1 MGVREGEIIFY
12 GWTWEN
18 KRKREQDK
26 KAWCVLFF
34 IWMAKR
40 LCVLVLGLKISQGD
54 WIFMERKWKG
64 ISEIG
69 CFWRGKKIKTG
80 E

>member
-1 MGVREGEIIFY
+1 
-12 GWTWEN
+12 
-18 KRKREQDK
+18 
-26 KAWCVLFF
+26 
-34 IWMAKR
+34 MAKR

-69 CFWRGKKIKTG
+69 CFWRGKKNKNRWIRKPKT
-80 E
+80 